1 MYRIVMMT
9 NWLPSLHD
17 GAGPIYVRLAD
28 RIEAD
33 IAAGT
38 LPAGVKLPPQ
48 RNLAFDLGVTIGTVG
63 RAYALVRERGLVSGE
78 VGRGTFV
85 LGSGDEPSR
94 QPQPEVFGGTRFA
107 PTPGKL
113 RMDSTAAPDVGQAHA
128 IGEFAARIARDHA
141 GDLLDYVRQPLPS
154 WLEAGR
160 AWLSRPGWEP
170 QTDAIVPTAGA
181 HAAIMAVIAAMTAP
195 GDRIVFEAL
204 TYSSIARSAAL
215 IGRRPVLVEIDAD
228 GMIPE
233 DFEHVCAQQHPKLA
247 FLMPGLHNPTLAT
260 LTAKRLAEIVSI
272 ARRHNVWLIEDMVFG
287 NLVDGAP
294 GPLVLLA
301 PERTFHVGSLS
312 KSVAAGLRA
321 GWVACPPHT
330 AQRVHTA
337 SRMVGGSLPNFL
349 MAETAARLVLS
360 GEANAIRQ
368 AVRAETAEREAIART
383 VLHGNDFTS
392 KPDIPFLWMKLPEP
406 WLSGLFRRAVA
417 EEGVLVDEEDE
428 YKPARTERTH
438 HRIRVGFSSVGS
450 REDVAR
456 GFQTIRRVLEGGIA
470 GHDSFG

>member
-1 MYRIVMMT
+1 MMT
-9 NWLPSLHD
+9 NWMPSLSD

-33 IAAGT
+33 IAAGA

-48 RNLAFDLGVTIGTVG
+48 RNLAFDLGVTIGTIG

-85 LGSGDEPSR
+85 LGSGNEPAR
-94 QPQPEVFGGTRFA
+94 QAQPEVFGGTRFA

-113 RMDSTAAPDVGQAHA
+113 RMDSTAAPDVGQARPIA
-128 IGEFAARIARDHA
+128 ELAARIARDHA
-141 GDLLDYVRQPLPS
+141 AEMLDYVRQPLPS

-170 QTDAIVPTAGA
+170 QTESIVPTAGA

-215 IGRRPVLVEIDAD
+215 IGRRPVLVEIDSD

-247 FLMPGLHNPTLAT
+247 FLMPSLHNPTLAT
-260 LTAKRLAEIVSI
+260 LPADRLAEIVGI

-287 NLVDGAP
+287 NLVEGAP
-294 GPLVLLA
+294 ATLVTLA

-337 SRMVGGSLPNFL
+337 SRMVSGSLPTFL
-349 MAETAARLVLS
+349 MTETAARLVLS
-360 GEANAIRQ
+360 GEAEAIRRT
-368 AVRAETAEREAIART
+368 VRAETAAREAIAKDILT
-383 VLHGNDFTS
+383 GSDFAS
-392 KPDIPFLWMKLPEP
+392 RPDIPFLWMKLPEP
-406 WLSGLFRRAVA
+406 WLSGLFRRAVS

-438 HRIRVGFSSVGS
+438 HRVRVGFSSVAT

-456 GFQTIRRVLEGGIA
+456 GFDTIRRVIEGGIA

>member
-1 MYRIVMMT
+1 MMT
-9 NWLPSLHD
+9 NWLPTLSE
-17 GAGPIYVRLAD
+17 GEGPIYVRLAD

-33 IAAGT
+33 IAAGA
-38 LPAGVKLPPQ
+38 LAAGMKLPPQ
-48 RNLAFDLGVTIGTVG
+48 RNLAFDLGVTIGTIG

-85 LGSGDEPSR
+85 LGSGDEPAR
-94 QPQPEVFGGTRFA
+94 QPQQEVFGGTRFA

-113 RMDSTAAPDVGQAHA
+113 RMDSTAAPDVGQARQ
-128 IGEFAARIARDHA
+128 ISELAARIARDHA
-141 GDLLDYVRQPLPS
+141 ADMLDYVRQPLPA

-160 AWLSRPGWEP
+160 AWLSRTGWQP
-170 QTDAIVPTAGA
+170 SSDSIVPTAGA

-215 IGRRPVLVEIDAD
+215 IGRRPVMVEIDAD

-247 FLMPGLHNPTLAT
+247 FLMPSLHNPTLAT
-260 LTAKRLAEIVSI
+260 LPERRLTEIVGI

-294 GPLVLLA
+294 GLLVSLA

-312 KSVAAGLRA
+312 KSVAAGLRT

-337 SRMVGGSLPNFL
+337 SRMVAGSLPTFL
-349 MAETAARLVLS
+349 MSETAARLVLS
-360 GEANAIRQ
+360 GEAEAIRRT
-368 AVRAETAEREAIART
+368 VRAETAAREAMAKTILA
-383 VLHGNDFTS
+383 GSDFAS
-392 KPDIPFLWMKLPEP
+392 RPDIPFLWMKLPEP

-417 EEGVLVDEEDE
+417 DEGVLVDEEDE
-428 YKPARTERTH
+428 YKPVRTERNH
-438 HRIRVGFSSVGS
+438 HRIRVGFSSVAS
-450 REDVAR
+450 RDDVAR
-456 GFQTIRRVLEGGIA
+456 GFDTIRRVLEGGIA